1 MAEKKTKKKR
11 EVKPAEK
18 KLEGVL
24 EGHPGVRNNARGYFR
39 NENGKTIVQERVPR
53 GDLPQDAVIM
63 PRTEADL
70 TDEDIRGIAKE
81 AKGLIDPVI
90 EKYDGD
96 AAMQD
101 ALSKAIWTMGG
112 GMYQNRVGANTQAL
126 ILDVMK
132 GDKGKSAKEASEEV
146 EAANIDTLI
155 ESIPVTSGGA
165 GGDQP
170 KGKAPQEAAPPKE
183 AMMDKETLRKE
194 AANLSKKLD
203 ALKVLLDEDEGEDV
217 EACERIAGSK
227 KGPGKPDGTGP
238 FGGTDECQMSKKDEG
253 SEDSDES
260 DEDNGAEKTAGSK
273 KGPGIP
279 DGTGPRGG
287 TGACPMTK
295 SEGDEGDEDEE
306 KGEKEEPETA
316 EASVVGAIDEIAEMV
331 EKEARDKKDLDLFR
345 IAFQLD
351 CVSDYLSGEKDAA
364 VLQSEPDE
372 DFMRKAFHAGAP
384 EKDADEPY
392 MKEFDTDPTTEVAG
406 VVGKTA
412 ASLPYPVKRD

>member
-1 MAEKKTKKKR
+1 MADKKAKKKK

-24 EGHPGVRNNARGYFR
+24 ERHPDVRSNARGYFR

-70 TDEDIRGIAKE
+70 TDDDIRKIAKE
-81 AKGLIDPVI
+81 AKSRIDPLL
-90 EKYDGD
+90 EKYDSD

-101 ALSKAIWTMGG
+101 AMMKAVWSMGD
-112 GMYQNRVGANTQAL
+112 GMYQNRVGASTQAL

-132 GDKGKSAKEASEEV
+132 GGGKKSKEASDDA
-146 EAANIDTLI
+146 EAADIDTLI

-165 GGDQP
+165 GGGQP

-183 AMMDKETLRKE
+183 AMMDKEALRKE
-194 AANLSKKLD
+194 AASLSKKLD
-203 ALKVLLDEDEGEDV
+203 ALKVLLDDEGDGDDV
-217 EACERIAGSK
+217 EACEKFAGSK
-227 KGPGKPDGTGP
+227 KGPGVPDGTGP
-238 FGGTDECQMSKKDEG
+238 FGGTDECQMSKKESG
-253 SEDSDES
+253 KEPEEPGEDES
-260 DEDNGAEKTAGSK
+260 KESEKS
-273 KGPGIP
+273 
-279 DGTGPRGG
+279 
-287 TGACPMTK
+287 
-295 SEGDEGDEDEE
+295 
-306 KGEKEEPETA
+306 KEEPETA

-331 EKEARDKKDLDLFR
+331 EKEARDKEDLDLFR

-364 VLQSEPDE
+364 VLQSDPDE

-392 MKEFDTDPTTEVAG
+392 MKEYDTDLTTQVAG